1 MNSQTFVTDP
11 LIWERF
17 YKNMAKNKF
26 NPYQYRRFKKHNQSG
41 RGLHGR
47 FRHSYMIP
55 VNPNAIDTETNSV
68 NTTMVSPVAAAEER
82 ATSELKNVTQEK
94 KPHVKV
100 PNHIKKRKKK
110 KKLKVKKSSKSS
122 TSKTNK
128 TKKNKNPRKRKIG
141 KDFYDS
147 VWNQPSTKK
156 QRR

>member
-26 NPYQYRRFKKHNQSG
+26 NPYHYRRFKNQGG
-41 RGLHGR
+41 RGLHNR

-55 VNPNAIDTETNSV
+55 VNPNAIDTETNPV

-82 ATSELKNVTQEK
+82 ATSELKNITKEK

-110 KKLKVKKSSKSS
+110 KKLKVKKSNKPS
-122 TSKTNK
+122 TSKTDK
-128 TKKNKNPRKRKIG
+128 TKKIKKNSLKRKIG

-147 VWNQPSTKK
+147 VWNQSSVKK
-156 QRR
+156 QKK